1 MNIEIKNL
9 DKSFGDNEIFKDFSA
24 VFSGQIVAVSGES
37 GCGKTTLLRMIAGLD
52 KDYDGTIENIPDKLS
67 YVFQE
72 DRLLPWKTVY
82 ENLAFVGKDIEPSKL
97 NELIGLVLNQLGLSD
112 ARDMVPDKLS
122 GGMQRRV
129 ALGRAYIYDAE
140 LILMDEPFKGLNP
153 EMKHKIADEF
163 LEMVRASGKLVII
176 VTHDDEILEKADRE
190 IVVND

>member
-9 DKSFGDNEIFKDFSA
+9 NKSFDGNEIFKDFSV
-24 VFSGQIVAVSGES
+24 VFSEQIVAVSGES

-52 KDYDGTIENIPDKLS
+52 KDYKGSIENVPDKLS

-97 NELIGLVLNQLGLSD
+97 NELIGSVLNKLGLSD
-112 ARDMVPDKLS
+112 ARDMLPDKLS

-140 LILMDEPFKGLNP
+140 LIIMDEPFKGLNP

-163 LEMVRASGKLVII
+163 LEMIRASGKSVII
-176 VTHDDEILEKADRE
+176 VTHDDDILEKAERIE
-190 IVVND
+190 KL

>member
-1 MNIEIKNL
+1 MNIEIKKLNKNF
-9 DKSFGDNEIFKDFSA
+9 DGNEIFKDFNA
-24 VFSGQIVAVSGES
+24 LFSGQIVAVSGES

-52 KDYDGTIENIPDKLS
+52 RNYDGSIENVPDKLS

-97 NELIGLVLNQLGLSD
+97 NELIGTVLNKLGLSD
-112 ARDMVPDKLS
+112 ARDMIPDKLS

-140 LILMDEPFKGLNP
+140 LILMDEPFKGLNL
-153 EMKHKIADEF
+153 EMKHKIANEF
-163 LEMVRASGKLVII
+163 LEMIRAGGKSVII
-176 VTHDDEILEKADRE
+176 VTHDDDILEKADRVE
-190 IVVND
+190 KL

>member
-1 MNIEIKNL
+1 MNIEIKKLN
-9 DKSFGDNEIFKDFSA
+9 KSFDGNEIFKDFSA

-52 KDYDGTIENIPDKLS
+52 KDYNGSIENVPDKLS

-82 ENLAFVGKDIEPSKL
+82 ENLAFVGKDIELSKL
-97 NELIGLVLNQLGLSD
+97 NELIGSVLNKLGLSD
-112 ARDMVPDKLS
+112 ARNMLPDKLS

-163 LEMVRASGKLVII
+163 LEMIRVGGKSVII
-176 VTHDDEILEKADRE
+176 VTHDDAILGKAEER
-190 IVVND
+190 IVVNG

>member
-9 DKSFGDNEIFKDFSA
+9 NKCFDGNEIFKDFSA
-24 VFSGQIVAVSGES
+24 LFSGQIVAVSGES
-37 GCGKTTLLRMIAGLD
+37 GSGKTTLLRMIAGLD
-52 KDYDGTIENIPDKLS
+52 KNYDGSIENVPEKLS

-82 ENLAFVGKDIEPSKL
+82 ENLAFVGKGIEPSKL
-97 NELIGLVLNQLGLSD
+97 NELIGAVLNKLGLSA
-112 ARDMVPDKLS
+112 ARDMIPDKLS

-153 EMKHKIADEF
+153 ETKHKIADEF
-163 LEMVRASGKLVII
+163 LEMVRSSGKSVII
-176 VTHDDEILEKADRE
+176 VTHDDDILEKTD
-190 IVVND
+190 IVIKLG